1 MNALPDDKVMDKP
14 ILSISIPPSQRKAF
28 YQALVR
34 LKQEE
39 RATFMSASALI
50 VKTIIAAA
58 AALDKPEV
66 PHG

>member
-1 MNALPDDKVMDKP
+1 MKALRDDKVIDKP

-39 RATFMSASALI
+39 EATFMSASALI

-58 AALDKPEV
+58 AALDEPEV
-66 PHG
+66 FHD

>member
-1 MNALPDDKVMDKP
+1 MKALRDDKVIDKP

-39 RATFMSASALI
+39 EATFMSASALI

-58 AALDKPEV
+58 AALDEPEV
-66 PHG
+66 IHD